1 MFIEKT
7 VNDNNLF
14 VKVNGSIDVETSQVL
29 RKVLSDIDYKNLK
42 SFTFDFEKVSYISS
56 AGLRELLIVVKKI
69 NNAYPL
75 KILNVN
81 SVVDEVFVGTQF
93 GRYFE
98 YTLAEEKPDFAHLSF
113 KEFLAYKINNGP
125 EKTIV
130 SYLGKNYNWQD
141 IEKYSQIIADDLAKI
156 GVKKGSHVA
165 LCGSNTANWIFTF
178 YAIQKLGAVAQLLNF
193 ALTNDEIVKFAKVG
207 DITYLCYGEM
217 SMATDE
223 ESFIK
228 AVTAND
234 SPIKTTY
241 SIKNSIDFSQRLNEY
256 DNLKGKYE
264 NKVEADYPCTMIF
277 TSGSTGTPKGVLVS
291 AYNILNAAKSNVET
305 LRITKEDKACLILPL
320 YHIFGLVAGL
330 FANGIA
336 DSEMVI
342 PENIKTANIIK
353 VISENKCTIFH
364 SVPTMILSIVNNKD
378 FDKEKLSS
386 LRSTILS
393 GAPVSETQMLMLSE
407 KFPNNHFSSS
417 YGMSEMAP
425 VSITDYEDTK
435 EHISKT
441 IGKPVKDI
449 QIRIFNNEKNEVC
462 PVGVSGEIQ
471 VQGYNLM
478 TGYYKVDINDQ
489 SIDDEGWLH
498 TGDLGYFD
506 DEGYIYFVGRSK
518 ELIIRG
524 GENIIPNEIISAIS
538 QEDYIAD
545 AKVYGVPD
553 DFWGETV
560 AAAIVIKDGCS
571 YDEGKLRESLKTKLA
586 KFKIPEQFIVYK
598 SFPSLSNG
606 KVDSVNLKKDVI
618 EKAKALKVKR

>member
-1 MFIEKT
+1 
-7 VNDNNLF
+7 
-14 VKVNGSIDVETSQVL
+14 
-29 RKVLSDIDYKNLK
+29 
-42 SFTFDFEKVSYISS
+42 
-56 AGLRELLIVVKKI
+56 
-69 NNAYPL
+69 
-75 KILNVN
+75 
-81 SVVDEVFVGTQF
+81 
-93 GRYFE
+93 
-98 YTLAEEKPDFAHLSF
+98 
-113 KEFLAYKINNGP
+113 
-125 EKTIV
+125 
-130 SYLGKNYNWQD
+130 
-141 IEKYSQIIADDLAKI
+141 
-156 GVKKGSHVA
+156 
-165 LCGSNTANWIFTF
+165 
-178 YAIQKLGAVAQLLNF
+178 
-193 ALTNDEIVKFAKVG
+193 
-207 DITYLCYGEM
+207 
-217 SMATDE
+217 
-223 ESFIK
+223 
-228 AVTAND
+228 
-234 SPIKTTY
+234 
-241 SIKNSIDFSQRLNEY
+241 
-256 DNLKGKYE
+256 
-264 NKVEADYPCTMIF
+264 
-277 TSGSTGTPKGVLVS
+277 
-291 AYNILNAAKSNVET
+291 
-305 LRITKEDKACLILPL
+305 
-320 YHIFGLVAGL
+320 
-330 FANGIA
+330 
-336 DSEMVI
+336 
-342 PENIKTANIIK
+342 
-353 VISENKCTIFH
+353 
-364 SVPTMILSIVNNKD
+364 
-378 FDKEKLSS
+378 
-386 LRSTILS
+386 
-393 GAPVSETQMLMLSE
+393 
-407 KFPNNHFSSS
+407 
-417 YGMSEMAP
+417 MAP

-571 YDEGKLRESLKTKLA
+571 YDECKLRESLKTKLA

>member
-1 MFIEKT
+1 M
-7 VNDNNLF
+7 
-14 VKVNGSIDVETSQVL
+14 
-29 RKVLSDIDYKNLK
+29 LSDIDYKNLK

-193 ALTNDEIVKFAKVG
+193 ALTNDEIIKFSKVG

-462 PVGVSGEIQ
+462 SVGVSGEIQ

-524 GENIIPNEIISAIS
+524 GENIIPNAIISAIS

-618 EKAKALKVKR
+618 EKVKELKAKR

>member
-7 VNDNNLF
+7 VIDNNLF
-14 VKVNGSIDVETSQVL
+14 VKVNGAIDVETSQVL
-29 RKVLSDIDYKNLK
+29 RKVLSEIDYKNLK

-75 KILNVN
+75 KIINVN

-113 KEFLAYKINNGP
+113 KEFLAYKIKNGP
-125 EKTIV
+125 DKTIV

-193 ALTNDEIVKFAKVG
+193 ALTKDEIIKFAKVG

-228 AVTAND
+228 AVTADD

-336 DSEMVI
+336 DSETVI

-353 VISENKCTIFH
+353 VINENKCTIFH
-364 SVPTMILSIVNNKD
+364 SVPTMLLSIVNNKD

-571 YDEGKLRESLKTKLA
+571 YDECKLRESLKTKLA

-618 EKAKALKVKR
+618 EKAKALKVRR

>member
-1 MFIEKT
+1 
-7 VNDNNLF
+7 
-14 VKVNGSIDVETSQVL
+14 
-29 RKVLSDIDYKNLK
+29 
-42 SFTFDFEKVSYISS
+42 
-56 AGLRELLIVVKKI
+56 
-69 NNAYPL
+69 
-75 KILNVN
+75 
-81 SVVDEVFVGTQF
+81 
-93 GRYFE
+93 
-98 YTLAEEKPDFAHLSF
+98 
-113 KEFLAYKINNGP
+113 
-125 EKTIV
+125 
-130 SYLGKNYNWQD
+130 
-141 IEKYSQIIADDLAKI
+141 
-156 GVKKGSHVA
+156 
-165 LCGSNTANWIFTF
+165 
-178 YAIQKLGAVAQLLNF
+178 
-193 ALTNDEIVKFAKVG
+193 
-207 DITYLCYGEM
+207 M

-228 AVTAND
+228 AVTADD

-449 QIRIFNNEKNEVC
+449 QIRIFDKEKNEVC

-478 TGYYKVDINDQ
+478 TGYYNVDINDQ

-506 DEGYIYFVGRSK
+506 DEGYIHFVGRSK

-545 AKVYGVPD
+545 AKVFGVPD

-571 YDEGKLRESLKTKLA
+571 YDEAKLRESLKAKLA